1 MFGYSD
7 PNTGIDQSQRL
18 FCTCYFIMLCYYV
31 IIMLLCYYYVI
42 IMLLLCYY
50 VIMLYY
56 VILLCYVIILFYYVI
71 LFYFILLM
79 VRHSLTPLCMAL
91 KVLNVAFQNFL
102 LAENVASNIL
112 LFGSTLFFGSRINPL
127 LCEICQPGGVSFCL
141 RKRFIWTK
149 PL

>member
-1 MFGYSD
+1 
-7 PNTGIDQSQRL
+7 
-18 FCTCYFIMLCYYV
+18 ML
-31 IIMLLCYYYVI
+31 I
-42 IMLLLCYY
+42 LLCYY

>member
-1 MFGYSD
+1 M
-7 PNTGIDQSQRL
+7 L
-18 FCTCYFIMLCYYV
+18 LLCYYV